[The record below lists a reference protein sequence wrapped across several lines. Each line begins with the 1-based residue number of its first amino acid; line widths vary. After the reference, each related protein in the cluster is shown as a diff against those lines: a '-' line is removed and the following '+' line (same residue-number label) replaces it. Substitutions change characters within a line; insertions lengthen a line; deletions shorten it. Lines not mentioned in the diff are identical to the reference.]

1 MVICRA
7 ALHNVEQVRIC
18 GDPTYVKKVALRCDR
33 IFGKSNPKKAKQNK
47 MKKQKGDER
56 RETRSFSYRKMSR
69 NMHVKCQ
76 RKEGMIEVKVQA
88 RQKNKHDSHIERHLR
103 FIKGLA
109 IIT

>member
-1 MVICRA
+1 VVTQRTLKKLLYA
-7 ALHNVEQVRIC
+7 ATVSLVNQI
-18 GDPTYVKKVALRCDR
+18 
-33 IFGKSNPKKAKQNK
+33 PKKAKQNK